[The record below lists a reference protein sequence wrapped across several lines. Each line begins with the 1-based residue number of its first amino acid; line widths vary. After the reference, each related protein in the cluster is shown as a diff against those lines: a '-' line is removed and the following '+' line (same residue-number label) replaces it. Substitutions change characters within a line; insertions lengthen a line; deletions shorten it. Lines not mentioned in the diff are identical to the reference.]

1 MIEETIQLEGPQTIA
16 AFILEP
22 VTGTNGILIPPEDI
36 SKGCASCV
44 TSTAY

>member
-22 VTGTNGILIPPEDI
+22 VMEPTDSHSSEGYLE
-36 SKGCASCV
+36 GCASCV